1 MSRTAPTST
10 GRAGMGSASRSSLV
24 SGARAGHNRITHNAL
39 RKTVE
44 TVAAQAFNVGP
55 GNVAASLEDDGGKL
69 GISVSVA
76 LPLPP
81 LLGTPYPVG
90 PAVEDRPG
98 EGTVFAM
105 ARQARA
111 DIVAQGAELT
121 GLEIGRVDIRLN
133 GDKNSGGKNTG
144 RGSNNGGSRNNLRER
159 RVR

>member
-1 MSRTAPTST
+1 M
-10 GRAGMGSASRSSLV
+10 
-24 SGARAGHNRITHNAL
+24 SGARTGHNRITHNAL

-55 GNVAASLEDDGGKL
+55 GNVAVSLEDDGGKL

-81 LLGTPYPVG
+81 LLGMPYSDMAPVE
-90 PAVEDRPG
+90 ARPG

-121 GLEIGRVDIRLN
+121 GLEIGRVDIRLHGDKN
-133 GDKNSGGKNTG
+133 SGAKNSGDKNSGGKNTG
-144 RGSNNGGSRNNLRER
+144 RGSNNSGSRNNLRER